1 MAVILGKRK
10 RRTALKQE
18 NSESSGGSDAE
29 DIQAAFRTA
38 FEAKFRP
45 LDIERPVVKP
55 AIVTAQ
61 EDVEEEGE
69 AESDWSGISGDEDVE
84 VIEHALPLAGDE
96 QMTKQEMR
104 AFMSSRP
111 PIEKQT
117 KQPTARQKTQ
127 PAEDDEAETAN
138 LQNDLALQRLLKES
152 HLLDPSASKN
162 TTSPFGSNRHKA
174 TELRLQA
181 LGSKTSILTQDRMP
195 MAHRKGIMAKS
206 EEREERRRR
215 EAKENG
221 IILERAKAA
230 KATRGGAMRRE
241 GGVGA
246 PGVGRFKSGT
256 LQLSR
261 RDVAS
266 IEGPKRGGGKSRG
279 RGGKRG
285 R

>member
-104 AFMSSRP
+104 AFMVHAKSQASALPLLTIPQSSRP

-246 PGVGRFKSGT
+246 PGVGRFK
-256 LQLSR
+256 
-261 RDVAS
+261 
-266 IEGPKRGGGKSRG
+266 
-279 RGGKRG
+279 
-285 R
+285 